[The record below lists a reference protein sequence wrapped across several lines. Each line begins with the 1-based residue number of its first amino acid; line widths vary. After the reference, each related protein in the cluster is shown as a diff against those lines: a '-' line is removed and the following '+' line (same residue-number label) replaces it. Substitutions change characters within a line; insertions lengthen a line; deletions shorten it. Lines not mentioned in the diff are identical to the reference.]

1 MVLDCH
7 EITLEEREQSRL
19 RGQYAVKRQGVSS
32 QKSPVTKEAVVL
44 VDDVFE
50 EKKGQGEGKEFKGRV
65 MSTGNKRFE
74 SKHSEGN
81 RFIMNS
87 QL

>member
-19 RGQYAVKRQGVSS
+19 RGQYAVKRQGGS
-32 QKSPVTKEAVVL
+32 QKSPIAKEAVVPM
-44 VDDVFE
+44 DDVFE
-50 EKKGQGEGKEFKGRV
+50 EKKGHEGKEFKGKV

-81 RFIMNS
+81 RFIVNS